1 VSTTPGAD
9 PGQSQIEASK
19 EVVGYGMDTG
29 RTEDLASSDNRTD
42 NESGNGVTSGAPTP
56 PLPLDYSE
64 TGDKK
69 QPKKKHV
76 RCGDP
81 LSWYGVL
88 VPQSLRS
95 AQKSFTTVIEGFPE
109 LVSVVYEMRIL
120 EREIGGLRERLSC
133 D

>member
-1 VSTTPGAD
+1 
-9 PGQSQIEASK
+9 
-19 EVVGYGMDTG
+19 MDTG

-42 NESGNGVTSGAPTP
+42 NESGNGVTSGAPTR
-56 PLPLDYSE
+56 PLPLDHSE
-64 TGDKK
+64 TGDIP
-69 QPKKKHV
+69 QPKKKPV

>member
-1 VSTTPGAD
+1 
-9 PGQSQIEASK
+9 
-19 EVVGYGMDTG
+19 MDTG
-29 RTEDLASSDNRTD
+29 RTEDLASSDSRSG

-56 PLPLDYSE
+56 PLPLDHSE
-64 TGDKK
+64 TGDVP
-69 QPKKKHV
+69 QSKKKPV
-76 RCGDP
+76 CCGDP

-120 EREIGGLRERLSC
+120 EREISGLRERLSC